1 MQRFPKRLPTRLVV
15 KPAEIFGNSRVWPV
29 SESCAFST
37 MSWMDSWSRPGKSSA
52 TPPPLYLTDEN
63 VKYCAACGRV
73 IGARKS
79 HKQNEVVKYCS
90 DSCRK
95 RRLKPQD
102 KRIDSTILAL
112 LLGQKDSG
120 IEKIDVKSRFRKGDR
135 RNMITIDEIEAIVFD
150 RKVADAKASD
160 DHKEYEAEEDPY
172 ATDEEIPSGDL
183 QGKPPNPTGP
193 GSAEKRQEGQKRA
206 EEREIVRRA
215 ARRAVVFGFPVDQVE
230 GVPKDNTSKTTADQ
244 RASAD
249 EAPQRKCEAVMN
261 GHIVEPSFAK
271 GNWSIRWRE

>member
-1 MQRFPKRLPTRLVV
+1 MHRFSKHLSIRIAVKRAGSLN
-15 KPAEIFGNSRVWPV
+15 ISRSRPV
-29 SESCAFST
+29 SDSRAFTT

-52 TPPPLYLTDEN
+52 TPPPLYLTDETT
-63 VKYCAACGRV
+63 KYCAACGRV

-102 KRIDSTILAL
+102 KKIDSTILAL
-112 LLGQKDSG
+112 LSGQKDSG
-120 IEKIDVKSRFRKGDR
+120 IEKIDVKSRFRKGDH
-135 RNMITIDEIEAIVFD
+135 RNMITVDEIEAIVFD
-150 RKVADAKASD
+150 RKVAEAKTSN
-160 DHKEYEAEEDPY
+160 DHKEDEVEEDPY
-172 ATDEEIPSGDL
+172 ATDEEIPTGDL

-215 ARRAVVFGFPVDQVE
+215 ARRAVVFGFPVEQVD
-230 GVPKDNTSKTTADQ
+230 GMPKDKTSKTSTDQ

-249 EAPQRKCEAVMN
+249 EAPRRKCEAVMN